1 MAAGRRAALGAL
13 VMLLALG
20 CAVPSRRSAPEAF
33 RFPDDAF
40 AFANE
45 TVWEYRLDAATRRM
59 TWSRR
64 EPTPPF
70 SLRCGNMVR
79 AARQFRVH
87 ARFDPSAP
95 PLGPDAY
102 RELVR
107 EVVGRDPRQQDGD
120 GDPVVI
126 PGYPDLRTFSA
137 AQTAIVQEALE
148 GPWQSYV
155 QRGNWRMI
163 FPFTPRHQRRLAER
177 LRAEVAE
184 GRLPIVHVLVYPQQ
198 TLNHMVLVYGAEE
211 TPAEVRFHAYDPNDA
226 GAPILLTYDR
236 GARTFVYPQVPYFGG
251 GPVKAYAIY
260 ESVLY

>member
-1 MAAGRRAALGAL
+1 MVRGMRTML
-13 VMLLALG
+13 VAVATLLALG
-20 CAVPSRRSAPEAF
+20 CAVPSRGPAPEPF

-45 TVWEYRLDAATRRM
+45 TVWEYRLESQTRRM

-64 EPTPPF
+64 EPTPEF

-87 ARFDPSAP
+87 ARFDATRPMAAP
-95 PLGPDAY
+95 DEY
-102 RELVR
+102 RRLTQ
-107 EVVGRDPRQQDGD
+107 EVMRRDPRRQDG
-120 GDPVVI
+120 GADPVVL
-126 PGYPDLRTFSA
+126 PGYTDLRTFSA
-137 AQTAIVQEALE
+137 AHTAPVQEALE

-163 FPFTPRHQRRLAER
+163 FPFTPWHQRRLAAR
-177 LRAEVAE
+177 LQAEVAR

-198 TLNHMVLVYGAEE
+198 TLNHMVLVYGADV

-226 GAPILLTYDR
+226 KEPILLTWDR
-236 GARTFVYPQVPYFGG
+236 GARTFVYPSVPYFGG
-251 GPVKAYAIY
+251 GPVKAYEIY
-260 ESVLY
+260 DGMLY

>member
-1 MAAGRRAALGAL
+1 MARPRRTTLVALAA
-13 VMLLALG
+13 LLALG

-45 TVWEYRLDAATRRM
+45 TVWEYRLDTATRRM

-64 EPTPPF
+64 EPKPAF
-70 SLRCGNMVR
+70 SLRCGNMAR

-95 PLGPDAY
+95 PVGPDAY

-107 EVVGRDPRQQDGD
+107 AVVRRDPRRQDG
-120 GDPVVI
+120 GVDPVVI
-126 PGYPDLRTFSA
+126 PGYADLRTFSA

-177 LRAEVAE
+177 LQAEVAD

-211 TPAEVRFHAYDPNDA
+211 TPAEVRFHAYDPNDEA
-226 GAPILLTYDR
+226 APILLTYDR

-251 GPVKAYAIY
+251 GPVKAYEIY
-260 ESVLY
+260 ENVLY